1 MQHNYKNIFYVKIV
15 LNYDRVLLLSSF
27 IEILCC
33 DVIYAPMPSVNRKL
47 SYFVELLF
55 FGVCGVSFNVLS
67 RNVFLFFRRG
77 SLDETVLRSVPV

>member
-1 MQHNYKNIFYVKIV
+1 
-15 LNYDRVLLLSSF
+15 
-27 IEILCC
+27 
-33 DVIYAPMPSVNRKL
+33 MPSVNRKL